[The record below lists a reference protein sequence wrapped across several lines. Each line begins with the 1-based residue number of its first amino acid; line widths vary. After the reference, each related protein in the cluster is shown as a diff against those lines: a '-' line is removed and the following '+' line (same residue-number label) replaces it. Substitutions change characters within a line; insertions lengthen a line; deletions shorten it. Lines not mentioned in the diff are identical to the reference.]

1 MTASATPRSN
11 RPKTRS
17 SWVVLCL
24 FVLLTLILSW
34 PVTPNLGSRM
44 PGTATWAFDESTFAW
59 NIWYFQHA
67 LLNLHTSPLHSELI
81 WYPLGI
87 DLILYTYNFFNAL
100 IALPLVVA
108 ASVPLASN
116 VTILLA
122 TALSGLGAYLLACYV
137 LRATYS
143 VDPTDSA
150 SRLTYHVSRI
160 TPHLR
165 LAAFLAGL
173 IYAFAS
179 NRAVYAALGHYDM
192 VTTQWLPFYALYLL
206 KTLRE
211 PGLKNIYGT
220 SLRGP
225 SCGPKQSRTLEEIA
239 SGQKTPLAMTLSR
252 AAARAAGLKNPFL
265 AGLFLA
271 LAALAEM
278 IFASFLALFTAIVL
292 LALWREVAPRRAALG
307 RLAVAGVVAAALWA
321 PALIPIAREFIT
333 GDYALTGWGESVKL
347 SADLAGL
354 VTPTD
359 LNPLGAAAVGAVGEP
374 ATRWQAALRQVEE
387 GKGRFGDINTV
398 FLGFVTVALAFVGA
412 VVARRRVAAWLW
424 TTLVFGVL
432 SLGPLLQINGRYR
445 FSLDAL
451 LPEGVTF
458 PLPFALLH
466 FIPFIN
472 ANRAPNRNSVLLML
486 GVAVLAAWGAGWVL
500 GRVGGQGNK
509 ETRKQGA
516 SLVYLSTYLPVYLS
530 TCLLA
535 TLLLLEHLALPL
547 PTTDARAPEIY
558 RMIGAEP
565 GEFAVMQLPLGW
577 RNSFGT
583 LGSEQTNLQYFQT
596 MHGKALVGGNISR
609 APAYKMDYFARIPL
623 FKALT
628 DLELYRPVDGQTDA
642 AARAGAASLMAL
654 YDVRYFITTPP
665 IPGRYPYQD
674 TVRQTEA
681 YALEVLP
688 LEKPAFWAG
697 EGYKAYRVIQGALA
711 LPFRADVGTG
721 GAEPHLAR
729 GWDVRPDE
737 QPYNATAN
745 WITERTAE
753 LYLPLAAP
761 QAVTLRLAIAPLSYP
776 GAPPQKV
783 SIRVNDMLILKDR
796 ELAAGWQT
804 ISTAVPASVT
814 RRGPNRVRLEF
825 TWAVSPRRVFPD
837 APSRAIIGETGVV
850 SPMNLDVHAFS
861 EAYISAFGA
870 DGREVKASAGR
881 RGYNIAVFDQ
891 RTGALL
897 DQRGFDTAANS
908 YEADAL
914 AAYLSA
920 IPRGR
925 IVVAAT
931 KGDAAAH
938 LTPAA
943 VTALRGLGSRIES
956 PADLAGRA
964 HALVGV
970 QTAQP
975 DGLNRRA
982 AEAILPDDAF
992 VRVAGDFRT
1001 LAAAVDW
1008 VEWGP

>member
-1 MTASATPRSN
+1 MIAGPSRSPLRPMAGMTSRSNKRDTCFMTASAAPRSN
-11 RPKTRS
+11 RPTTRS
-17 SWVVLCL
+17 AWVVLGV
-24 FVLLTLILSW
+24 FVLLALILSW
-34 PVTPNLGSRM
+34 PVTPNLSSRL

-67 LLNLHTSPLHSELI
+67 LLKLHTSPLHSELI

-108 ASVPLASN
+108 ANVPLASN
-116 VTILLA
+116 VTIFLA
-122 TALSGLGAYLLACYV
+122 TALSGLGAYLLTFYV
-137 LRATYS
+137 LRSAYS
-143 VDPTDSA
+143 VAPAPDATRNTQYVPRNT
-150 SRLTYHVSRI
+150 H
-160 TPHLR
+160 HLR
-165 LAAFLAGL
+165 FAAFLAGL

-211 PGLKNIYGT
+211 PRLKNA
-220 SLRGP
+220 L
-225 SCGPKQSRTLEEIA
+225 
-239 SGQKTPLAMTLSR
+239 
-252 AAARAAGLKNPFL
+252 L
-265 AGLFLA
+265 AGLCLA

-278 IFASFLALFTAIVL
+278 IFASFLALFTVIVL
-292 LALWREVAPRRAALG
+292 LALWRTLARRWAALG
-307 RLAVAGVVAAALWA
+307 RVALAGATAALIWS
-321 PALIPIAREFIT
+321 PALIPIAREFVT
-333 GDYALTGWGESVKL
+333 GDYALTGWGESIKL

-354 VTPTD
+354 MTPTD
-359 LNPLGAAAVGAVGEP
+359 LNPITAGSGGDP
-374 ATRWQAALRQVEE
+374 TTRWQTALRQVEE

-398 FLGFVTVALAFVGA
+398 FLGFVTVALALVGA
-412 VVARRRVAAWLW
+412 FVARRRVAAWLW

-432 SLGPLLQINGRYR
+432 SLGPLLQIAGRYR

-472 ANRAPNRNSVLLML
+472 ANRAPNRNSVILML
-486 GVAVLAAWGAGWVL
+486 GLAVLAGWGAAWLLNWV
-500 GRVGGQGNK
+500 GRQGNK
-509 ETRKQGA
+509 ETGKQGA
-516 SLVYLSTYLPVYLS
+516 SLVYLSTCLPVYLS
-530 TCLLA
+530 AGLLA
-535 TLLLLEHLALPL
+535 TLILLEHLAIPL
-547 PTTDARAPEIY
+547 PTTDARAPEVY
-558 RMIGAEP
+558 RRIGAEP

-596 MHGKALVGGNISR
+596 AHGKPLIGGNISR

-628 DLELYRPVDGQTDA
+628 GLEMYRPVDAQTDA
-642 AARAGAASLMAL
+642 AARAAAASLMAL

-674 TVRQTEA
+674 TAPATEA

-688 LEKPAFWAG
+688 LEKPAIWEAD
-697 EGYKAYRVIQGALA
+697 GYRAYRVIQPALA
-711 LPFRADVGTG
+711 FPFRVDLGAA
-721 GAEPHLAR
+721 GAEPYLGG
-729 GWDVRPDE
+729 GWDVRTDE

-745 WITERTAE
+745 WITAKTAE
-753 LYLPLAAP
+753 LYLPLDAPAAM
-761 QAVTLRLAIAPLSYP
+761 TLRLALAPLTYA
-776 GAPPQKV
+776 GAAAQTV
-783 SIRVNDMLILKDR
+783 SIRVNGVRVLPDQQ
-796 ELAAGWQT
+796 LAPGWQT
-804 ISTAVPASVT
+804 ITATVPAAAT

-825 TWAVSPRRVFPD
+825 AWAASPRRAFPD

-850 SPMNLDVHAFS
+850 SPVNLDVHAFS
-861 EAYISAFGA
+861 EAYISAFTS
-870 DGREVKASAGR
+870 DGREVKASIGR
-881 RGYNIAVFDQ
+881 RGYNIAVFDP

-920 IPRGR
+920 IPQGR

-943 VTALRGLGSRIES
+943 VAALRRLGSRIES

-970 QTAQP
+970 QAARP
-975 DGLNRRA
+975 DGLSRPA
-982 AEAILPDDAF
+982 AETLLPDDAF